1 MKKYFLFLVFC
12 FMMLSASA
20 QDAQKFGYFS
30 FDAVL
35 KSMPEYAIAQQNMES
50 LRSKYAAE
58 TKRVEDEFNKK
69 YEEFLEGQREFEPT
83 ILQKRQAE
91 LQEMMEKNVAFK
103 VNAERLLKQAEAD
116 AFGPV
121 REKLRA
127 AVRRIGMERGYM
139 FVLNT
144 DNDAVPFVNNMMG
157 EDLNTSLQAAVK

>member
-1 MKKYFLFLVFC
+1 MKKYFLFLMFC

-30 FDAVL
+30 FDTVL
-35 KSMPEYAIAQQNMES
+35 KSMPEYTIAQRNMES

-103 VNAERLLKQAEAD
+103 ANAERLLKQAEAD

-121 REKLRA
+121 REKLRT

-144 DNDAVPFVNNMMG
+144 DNDAVPFINSVMG
-157 EDLNTSLQAAVK
+157 EDINTLLQDAVK